1 MYQYKFKKL
10 IKCSQ
15 CNANFRGIMQR
26 KTPSYV
32 CQNYSTQNGCSDRN
46 TINEED
52 LLNHILRYC
61 NMTIKKYEATPEYMQ
76 EIIDKI
82 IALPNGCFE
91 IYYKDGRTAH
101 SKENGV
107 KYI

>member
-15 CNANFRGIMQR
+15 CNANFRGIKER
-26 KTPSYV
+26 GIPSYI
-32 CQNYSTQNGCSDRN
+32 CQNYSTSQGCSERN
-46 TINEED
+46 KLKEED
-52 LLNHILRYC
+52 LLNHVLRYC
-61 NMTIKKYEATPEYMQ
+61 NMTIKKFESSPEYMQ
-76 EIIDKI
+76 AIVDKI
-82 IALPNGCFE
+82 VALPNGYFE